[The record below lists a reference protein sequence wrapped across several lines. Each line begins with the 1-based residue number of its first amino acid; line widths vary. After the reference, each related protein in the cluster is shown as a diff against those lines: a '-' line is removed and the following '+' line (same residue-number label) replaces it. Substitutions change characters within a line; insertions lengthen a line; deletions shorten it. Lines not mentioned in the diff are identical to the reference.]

1 MDYTSPEVNNGAL
14 GALLVVWTL
23 FAIAIYVVTVIGLWK
38 MFVKAGKP
46 GWAAI
51 IPFYNWWVWVEI
63 IGRPTW
69 WFWAL
74 VASALLSWIP
84 ILGWILS
91 VAVFVLYLL
100 GCLDMA
106 KCFGKG
112 GGFGIGLWLLP
123 FVFAP
128 ILGFGDAQYLGP
140 VAAPAGGVGASPPP
154 PPGGYGLPSSPPAPP
169 APPAQPFT
177 PPAPVTPAATAPA
190 EAAPAT
196 PAVEAAPA
204 RAGGAGR
211 GRSRSNRGYGG
222 RRSRGPGH
230 AAAGACSSRG
240 AAGRPTTELAA
251 GPAAAHLKPSGT

>member
-204 RAGGAGR
+204 TAPEA
-211 GRSRSNRGYGG
+211 
-222 RRSRGPGH
+222 PAEAVPEATEVTE
-230 AAAGACSSRG
+230 AAVAEAQVTPPQ
-240 AAGRPTTELAA
+240 A
-251 GPAAAHLKPSGT
+251 PAAPEAPPAAPPQSSPPVPPPLT